1 VDRSVIGSRA
11 ECADRLAHYEAMGAD
26 GIILRI
32 QPPGMS
38 QGDALRAIESFGEVL

>member
-1 VDRSVIGSRA
+1 VDRSVIGSSA
-11 ECADRLAHYEAMGAD
+11 ECADRLAHYEALGAD

-38 QGDALRAIESFGEVL
+38 QADALRSIEAFGELV